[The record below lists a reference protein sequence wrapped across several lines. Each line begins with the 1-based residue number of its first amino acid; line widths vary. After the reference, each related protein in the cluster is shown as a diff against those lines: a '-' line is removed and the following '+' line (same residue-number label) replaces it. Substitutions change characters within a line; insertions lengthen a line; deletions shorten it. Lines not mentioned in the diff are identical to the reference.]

1 MGHQWWSVGGESIGH
16 GSRFVSMIGAPPVLA
31 MRGPQPAAV
40 GAQDR
45 IHNHPGQVG
54 VVTARAADIS
64 TRLRALPGGHSA
76 SVSGSAFPGGVL
88 LPAKR
93 IGPGR

>member
-1 MGHQWWSVGGESIGH
+1 MGHRWWSVGGESICH
-16 GSRFVSMIGAPPVLA
+16 GPRFVSLIGALPALQ
-31 MRGPQPAAV
+31 GPQRTAV

-54 VVTARAADIS
+54 AVAARAAGIS
-64 TRLRALPGGHSA
+64 GRLRALPGGHCA

-93 IGPGR
+93 IGVGR